1 MRRYVGGQT
10 YELETIATADDNQV
24 ADGKT
29 ILSFSQAQAKVR
41 DLAKQF
47 REAGPDATKFTLKEA
62 IEAYLSGNR
71 GRDQHTRLAMHV
83 LKSDI
88 ASRKVATL
96 TESALANWRKGLP
109 DDLSPATRKRIATD
123 FRAALNSFATMHRKQ
138 LPHDIAPPLKAD
150 LPVTKKLS
158 PARGKRKCSPTQI
171 SGALSTQLGKLT
183 RLAVGKVT
191 LPDSS

>member
-1 MRRYVGGQT
+1 MPIYQGTWRPLGHAALRRRQT

-83 LKSDI
+83 LK
-88 ASRKVATL
+88 RY
-96 TESALANWRKGLP
+96 
-109 DDLSPATRKRIATD
+109 
-123 FRAALNSFATMHRKQ
+123 
-138 LPHDIAPPLKAD
+138 
-150 LPVTKKLS
+150 
-158 PARGKRKCSPTQI
+158 
-171 SGALSTQLGKLT
+171 
-183 RLAVGKVT
+183 RLAESCDLDRIGARE
-191 LPDSS
+191 LA